1 MLSHVSLFATT
12 WTVACQASLS
22 VESSRQEYWSAL
34 LFPAPRNPPY
44 PEIETA
50 SLSLT
55 DRFFT
60 SAPPGKPLMQRAN
73 SLEKTLMLRKME
85 GKRRRQWQRI
95 TCLDDITNSV

>member
-22 VESSRQEYWSAL
+22 MESSRQEYWSAL
-34 LFPAPRNPPY
+34 LFPAPRNLPY

-60 SAPPGKPLMQRAN
+60 SAPPGKPVMQRAN
-73 SLEKTLMLRKME
+73 SLEKTLVLGKME

-95 TCLDDITNSV
+95 TCLDNITNSM